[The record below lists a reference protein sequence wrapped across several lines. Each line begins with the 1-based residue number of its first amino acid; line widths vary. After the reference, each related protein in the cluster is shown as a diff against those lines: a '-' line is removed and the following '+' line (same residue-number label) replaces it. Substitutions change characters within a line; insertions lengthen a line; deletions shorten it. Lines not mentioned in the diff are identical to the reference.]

1 MTTKTENNL
10 KAAYAGESQARNY
23 YTFWASVARKEGWL
37 KVAEIFEETAQNE
50 KEHAEKI
57 LKLLNG
63 IKDSK
68 ENLKSAVAKESY
80 EYHDMYP
87 EFEKIAREE
96 GNMEA
101 ANLFKLLQQVEKHHA
116 ERFQRLL
123 EQLESGTLLKKDQS
137 VQWKC
142 RECGHVHDGTEPPV
156 KCPLCGHDRSY
167 FELFSEV
174 F

>member
-23 YTFWASVARKEGWL
+23 YTFWAGVARKEGFL
-37 KVAEIFEETAQNE
+37 KVAEIFEETANNE

-68 ENLKSAVAKESY
+68 ENLKSAVEKESY

-101 ANLFKLLQQVEKHHA
+101 AQLFKLLQQVEKHHA
-116 ERFQRLL
+116 ERFQKLL
-123 EQLESGTLLKKDQS
+123 EQLENGTLLKKDQS
-137 VQWKC
+137 VTWKC
-142 RECGHVHDGTEPPV
+142 RECGFLHEGTEPPV
-156 KCPLCGHDRSY
+156 KCPLCGHDRSSY
-167 FELFSEV
+167 ELLSEV